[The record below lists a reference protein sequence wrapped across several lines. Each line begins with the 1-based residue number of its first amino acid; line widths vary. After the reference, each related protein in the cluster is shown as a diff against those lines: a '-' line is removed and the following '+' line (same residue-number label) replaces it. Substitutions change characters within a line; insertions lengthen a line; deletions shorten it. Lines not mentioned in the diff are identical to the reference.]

1 MFEEFYHFQT
11 SPFSRD
17 IPTRNLFDSPEMTE
31 VISRMQY
38 VCEKQLFAVLSG
50 DCGTGKTTALRKLN
64 DLLDPRHYR
73 MMYVSD
79 SRLTPREFYRILLEQ
94 LGIIAPWNSAE
105 AKSMLHE
112 KLSVMKA
119 VDGIKAVCVVDEAH
133 LLSFTM
139 LEEIRFLLNMKFD
152 SISPIALILAGQP
165 ELWERRLS
173 LKKCEAIYQ
182 RIDVQSVLNH
192 YDRERTGAYIRHLLS
207 YAGTDAEIFT
217 EKAIDKIFEFS
228 KGTARTINKVCTSS
242 LLYGS
247 QNRLRLI
254 DDHAIAL
261 VIEGEFA

>member
-1 MFEEFYHFQT
+1 MYEEFYHFQT

-17 IPTRNLFDSPEMTE
+17 IPTENLFDFPEMAE
-31 VISRMQY
+31 VVSRMQY
-38 VCEKQLFAVLSG
+38 VCEKQLFAVLTG

-64 DLLDPRHYR
+64 DLLDPRCYR

-94 LGIIAPWNSAE
+94 LGIVAPWNSAK
-105 AKSMLHE
+105 AKGMLHE

-133 LLSFTM
+133 LLSFAM

-152 SISPIALILAGQP
+152 SLSPIALILAGQP

-192 YDRERTGAYIRHLLS
+192 FDREKTGAYIRHQLS
-207 YAGTDAEIFT
+207 YAGTEAEIFT
-217 EKAIDKIFEFS
+217 ERSIDKIFEFS
-228 KGTARTINKVCTSS
+228 KGIARTINKVCTSS

-254 DDHAIAL
+254 DDHAL
-261 VIEGEFA
+261 DMVIEGEFA